1 MSVSAKREFPI
12 RCGEKHVFRKRL
24 AESLRHRLYPN
35 TGLHP
40 KQLAGA
46 LGKSTDT
53 VFHWLRGENTAEG
66 ESIDSLINF
75 FVSQGDHGFVT
86 EVFPGVIPLVQRHH
100 EAEVA
105 LQFVQ
110 SMKAT
115 FKQLEAV
122 A

>member
-1 MSVSAKREFPI
+1 M
-12 RCGEKHVFRKRL
+12 FRARL
-24 AESLRHRLYPN
+24 SESLRRRLYPN

-66 ESIDSLINF
+66 ESIDGLINF
-75 FVSQGDHGFVT
+75 FVSQGDHGFVV
-86 EVFPGVIPLVQRHH
+86 EVFPGVTPLVARRA
-100 EAEVA
+100 EAETA